1 MVELKPG
8 GAQIPVTESNKKE
21 YLDLLAQY
29 RLSSSVK
36 QEIEAFAKGSP
47 FLIATPILQKREG
60 SWPELTFAKTSGTVT
75 RDRETMGRYDPRINC
90 GRHFG
95 SSSLLVFEVA
105 NRGLSFFGSLL
116 QRFRFSGCFVFPFSL
131 KIIVFKFQSIR
142 NLFIEANWTSG
153 TGPGIRLVNSLYEF
167 LCIIGQ

>member
-1 MVELKPG
+1 MENHQFSFKGKFSFEVRNNYNLVWFLQIVELKPG

-60 SWPELTFAKTSGTVT
+60 TWPELTFAKTSGTVT
-75 RDRETMGRYDPRINC
+75 RDRETMDRYDPRNSC
-90 GRHFG
+90 CTHFG
-95 SSSLLVFEVA
+95 SSSLLVFKVA
-105 NRGLSFFGSLL
+105 NRGLGFFW
-116 QRFRFSGCFVFPFSL
+116 FSSPRVL
-131 KIIVFKFQSIR
+131 KNHHFQISIDQEFIYR
-142 NLFIEANWTSG
+142 N
-153 TGPGIRLVNSLYEF
+153 
-167 LCIIGQ
+167 

>member
-36 QEIEAFAKGSP
+36 QVIEAFAKGSP

-60 SWPELTFAKTSGTVT
+60 TWPELTFAKTSGTVT
-75 RDRETMGRYDPRINC
+75 RDRETRDRYDPRINY
-90 GRHFG
+90 GTHFG
-95 SSSLLVFEVA
+95 SSFLLVFKVVSS
-105 NRGLSFFGSLL
+105 GLSFCWFSSPRGS
-116 QRFRFSGCFVFPFSL
+116 VFQGAWFFPTPQKSSL
-131 KIIVFKFQSIR
+131 SNF
-142 NLFIEANWTSG
+142 N
-153 TGPGIRLVNSLYEF
+153 RLRIYL
-167 LCIIGQ
+167 

>member
-47 FLIATPILQKREG
+47 FLIATPILHFRNEKGPGPSYLSQRLLG
-60 SWPELTFAKTSGTVT
+60 LLLGTEKQWIA
-75 RDRETMGRYDPRINC
+75 DRHYPTNNC
-90 GRHFG
+90 GTHFG
-95 SSSLLVFEVA
+95 SSFLLVFKVA
-105 NRGLSFFGSLL
+105 SRRLSFCWFSSPRVPFFRVL
-116 QRFRFSGCFVFPFSL
+116 RFSPLL
-131 KIIVFKFQSIR
+131 KNHFQISIDQEFIYR
-142 NLFIEANWTSG
+142 N
-153 TGPGIRLVNSLYEF
+153 
-167 LCIIGQ
+167 

>member
-36 QEIEAFAKGSP
+36 QEIEAFAKGSS

-60 SWPELTFAKTSGTVT
+60 TWPELTFAKTSGTVT
-75 RDRETMGRYDPRINC
+75 RDRETMDC
-90 GRHFG
+90 
-95 SSSLLVFEVA
+95 
-105 NRGLSFFGSLL
+105 
-116 QRFRFSGCFVFPFSL
+116 
-131 KIIVFKFQSIR
+131 
-142 NLFIEANWTSG
+142 
-153 TGPGIRLVNSLYEF
+153 
-167 LCIIGQ
+167 

>member
-36 QEIEAFAKGSP
+36 QEIETFAKGSP

-60 SWPELTFAKTSGTVT
+60 TWAELTFAKTSGTVT
-75 RDRETMGRYDPRINC
+75 RDRETMGRYDPRNNC
-90 GRHFG
+90 GTHFCF
-95 SSSLLVFEVA
+95 SFLLVFEVA
-105 NRGLSFFGSLL
+105 NRGLSFLVLFSKGSVF
-116 QRFRFSGCFVFPFSL
+116 QDASFFPFPQKSL
-131 KIIVFKFQSIR
+131 FLNFNQS
-142 NLFIEANWTSG
+142 
-153 TGPGIRLVNSLYEF
+153 GIYL
-167 LCIIGQ
+167 

>member
-47 FLIATPILQKREG
+47 FHIATPILQKREG
-60 SWPELTFAKTSGTVT
+60 TWPELTFAKTSGTVT
-75 RDRETMGRYDPRINC
+75 RNRETMDCCWHDPRNNC
-90 GRHFG
+90 GTHFG
-95 SSSLLVFEVA
+95 SSSLLVFKVA
-105 NRGLSFFGSLL
+105 NRGLSFCWFCSPMVPFFRVLGFSPLL
-116 QRFRFSGCFVFPFSL
+116 
-131 KIIVFKFQSIR
+131 KNHHFQMSID
-142 NLFIEANWTSG
+142 
-153 TGPGIRLVNSLYEF
+153 
-167 LCIIGQ
+167 